1 MEENESKQG
10 KDLAQEQKKQDKI
23 KEAIKLALLNNK
35 RKVSLDDGK
44 STIRTN
50 EN

>member
-23 KEAIKLALLNNK
+23 KEAINNHGGIIKIHDTIDLQLARK
-35 RKVSLDDGK
+35 R
-44 STIRTN
+44 
-50 EN
+50 